1 MDNLDTSGFHSEIN
15 RSSSTSF
22 QDSDSLVVQQLVSSP
37 KSKPINVK
45 EYEPEQIIEIQET
58 NFDDD
63 DDYVRGVTEVMEDK
77 NSSLIGD
84 DADARFGM
92 KSAREKTEIEVTVK
106 Q

>member
-15 RSSSTSF
+15 RSSSTSL
-22 QDSDSLVVQQLVSSP
+22 QDSDSLVVQQFVSSP
-37 KSKPINVK
+37 KSKLVNVK

-63 DDYVRGVTEVMEDK
+63 DDYVRGVTEVMDENKD
-77 NSSLIGD
+77 SSLIGE

-92 KSAREKTEIEVTVK
+92 KT
-106 Q
+106 